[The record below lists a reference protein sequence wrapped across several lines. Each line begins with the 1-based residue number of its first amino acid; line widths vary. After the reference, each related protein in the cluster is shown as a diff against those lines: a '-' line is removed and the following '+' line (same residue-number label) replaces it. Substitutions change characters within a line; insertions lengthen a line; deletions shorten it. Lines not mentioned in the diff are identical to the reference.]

1 MLYNMQNKEGK
12 LDSSKI
18 KMKLETL
25 INFLM
30 KLLHKNQSQE
40 NILKQVIL
48 QLDNKKKAFR
58 FSNTRNN

>member
-30 KLLHKNQSQE
+30 KLLRKNQSQE

-48 QLDNKKKAFR
+48 Q
-58 FSNTRNN
+58 